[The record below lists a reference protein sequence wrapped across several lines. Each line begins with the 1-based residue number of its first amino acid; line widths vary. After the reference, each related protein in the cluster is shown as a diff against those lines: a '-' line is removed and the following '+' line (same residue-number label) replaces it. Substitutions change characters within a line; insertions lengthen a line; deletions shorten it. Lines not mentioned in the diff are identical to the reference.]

1 MHLATPAHSQIEGGA
16 ALMNSAM
23 SNIVCLHLKRS
34 VFFLAIVTYLFP
46 AELRSQVL
54 PEAGA
59 LLEFTASEQQRF
71 SVLTYSQSYL
81 DDQHEK
87 VSYRGTLY
95 IGIHSFKLNECGVVA
110 HVAVQDR
117 FSGAIAHKS
126 GLGRVHYEQ
135 TGELT
140 DDIAYE
146 YRFSLDKLDADE
158 ITAFRARPA
167 QFLGGTNFQ
176 CEEDSSCD
184 LSWLRLISQDGEISE
199 TKAVNGIQDT
209 DTKVSSIALPMA
221 SPDSAANA
229 AKLFSNAVRACAA
242 RR

>member
-1 MHLATPAHSQIEGGA
+1 
-16 ALMNSAM
+16 MNSAM

-34 VFFLAIVTYLFP
+34 VFILAVMTCLFP
-46 AELRSQVL
+46 ANLRSQVP
-54 PEAGA
+54 PEAGS
-59 LLEFTASEQQRF
+59 LLEFAATEQQRF
-71 SVLTYSQSYL
+71 SVLTYSQSYM
-81 DDQHEK
+81 DDQQEK
-87 VSYRGTLY
+87 VSYSGTLY

-140 DDIAYE
+140 DDTVYE

-167 QFLGGTNFQ
+167 QFLGGTDFQ
-176 CEEDSSCD
+176 CEEDRLCD
-184 LSWLRLISQDGEISE
+184 LSWLRLISRDGEISE

-221 SPDSAANA
+221 SPDEAQNA

-242 RR
+242 RSSP